1 MNIQVII
8 PAHLNSIRLK
18 RKVLININGLP
29 MIEHV
34 RRRVLLSKSID
45 KVHIA
50 TGDIEIKNIVENYGG
65 DTIFTK
71 KNHIN
76 GTSRIS
82 EAVDKINCTHV
93 ILVQGDEPL
102 LIPPYIDIFVEGMKK
117 SKEEKMWNAVSRFEK
132 RFVDETSIVKCFLD
146 INDNIIV
153 CFRTIPSNSKTS
165 IFKNSLFKIQG
176 LIGYEKNFLK
186 KLVSMNETPFE
197 KAESI
202 EQMRAIEYGNK
213 IKAIF
218 LPKSFSSVNNL
229 SELKKVKQ
237 ILNED
242 LDQIKFLKK
251 IK

>member
-8 PAHLNSIRLK
+8 PAHLNSLRLK
-18 RKVLININGLP
+18 RKVLIDINGLP

-45 KVHIA
+45 KVYIA
-50 TGDIEIKNIVENYGG
+50 TGDIEIKNIVMNYGG
-65 DTIFTK
+65 DIIFTK

-102 LIPPYIDIFVEGMKK
+102 LIPNYVDMFVEGMKK
-117 SKEEKMWNAVSRFEK
+117 SKDEKMWNAVSRLDK
-132 RFVDETSIVKCFLD
+132 RLIDEPSIVKCFLD
-146 INDNIIV
+146 INDNIIT
-153 CFRTIPSNSKTS
+153 CFRASPFNSKSTF
-165 IFKNSLFKIQG
+165 FKNSLYKIQG
-176 LIGYEKNFLK
+176 LIGYKKNFLK
-186 KLVSMNETPFE
+186 KIVLMKQRPFE
-197 KAESI
+197 KSESI

-237 ILNED
+237 ILKDD
-242 LDQIKFLKK
+242 LNQIKFLKK

>member
-8 PAHLNSIRLK
+8 PAHLNSLRLK
-18 RKVLININGLP
+18 RKVLIDINGLP

-45 KVHIA
+45 KVYIA
-50 TGDIEIKNIVENYGG
+50 TGDIEIKNIVMNYGG
-65 DTIFTK
+65 DVIFTK
-71 KNHIN
+71 KRHLN

-102 LIPPYIDIFVEGMKK
+102 LIPNYVDMFVEGMKK
-117 SKEEKMWNAVSRFEK
+117 SKEEKMWNAISRFDK
-132 RFVDETSIVKCFLD
+132 KFIDELSIVKCFLD

-153 CFRTIPSNSKTS
+153 CFRINPFNSKS
-165 IFKNSLFKIQG
+165 SVFKNSLYKIEG

-186 KLVSMNETPFE
+186 EIVSIKQAPFE
-197 KAESI
+197 KSESI

-213 IKAIF
+213 ITAIF
-218 LPKSFSSVNNL
+218 LPKSFSSVNNF

-237 ILNED
+237 ILNQD
-242 LDQIKFLKK
+242 LDQIKILKK

>member
-18 RKVLININGLP
+18 RKVLIDINGLP

-34 RRRVLLSKSID
+34 RRRVLLSKSIN
-45 KVHIA
+45 KVHVA

-102 LIPPYIDIFVEGMKK
+102 LIPRYIDLFVEGMKK
-117 SKEEKMWNAVSRFEK
+117 SKEEKMWNAVSRFKK

-146 INDNIIV
+146 RNDNIII

-229 SELKKVKQ
+229 PELKKVKQ

-242 LDQIKFLKK
+242 LDQIKILKK

>member
-18 RKVLININGLP
+18 RKVLIDIDGLP

-45 KVHIA
+45 KVYIA
-50 TGDIEIKNIVENYGG
+50 TGDIEIKNIVMNYGG
-65 DTIFTK
+65 DVIFTK
-71 KNHIN
+71 KKHVN

-82 EAVDKINCTHV
+82 EVVNQIDCTHV

-102 LIPPYIDIFVEGMKK
+102 LIPNYVDIFVEGMKK
-117 SKEEKMWNAVSRFEK
+117 YKEEKMWNAVSRFDK
-132 RFVDETSIVKCFLD
+132 KFIDEPSIVKCFLD
-146 INDNIIV
+146 INDNIII
-153 CFRTIPSNSKTS
+153 CFRTNPFNSKS
-165 IFKNSLFKIQG
+165 SVFINSLYKIQG

-186 KLVSMNETPFE
+186 EIVLMRQTPFE
-197 KAESI
+197 KSESI

-218 LPKSFSSVNNL
+218 LPKSFSSVNNF
-229 SELKKVKQ
+229 SELKDVKQ
-237 ILNED
+237 ILKENKLQKE
-242 LDQIKFLKK
+242 ILKK